1 MLQQGMVW
9 RGGDGCSIQVWRD
22 RRLPTPTSFGVQSP
36 NLILSEQVKISNLID
51 QDTKGWD
58 VVLLNE
64 VFFEDEANVISN
76 IPLSPLL
83 PQD

>member
-1 MLQQGMVW
+1 MVW
-9 RGGDGCSIQVWRD
+9 RGGDGCSIQVWRN
-22 RRLPTPTSFGVQSP
+22 RWLPTPTSFSVQSP
-36 NLILSEQVKISNLID
+36 NLILSEQAKISNLID
-51 QDTKGWD
+51 QHTKGWD

-64 VFFEDEANVISN
+64 VFFEDEAKVISN